1 MTQKMI
7 LVLACC
13 IAIVGCSALPKTWTR
28 PDGAPITP
36 AQLQIDDTICRGE
49 TEKAAAQGQSK
60 STVNSTFGADNQD
73 RSIYV
78 GCMAQHGYLAA
89 K

>member
-1 MTQKMI
+1 MI
-7 LVLACC
+7 KTIKVIVCCVAVAAC
-13 IAIVGCSALPKTWTR
+13 AALPKAWTR

-36 AQLQIDDTICRGE
+36 AQFQLDDTICRGE
-49 TEKAAAQGQSK
+49 TEKAAAQGQSR
-60 STVNSTFGADNQD
+60 STVNSPFTDNQD

-89 K
+89 Q

>member
-1 MTQKMI
+1 MRTI
-7 LVLACC
+7 AVIACC
-13 IAIVGCSALPKTWTR
+13 VAVGGCAQLPTTWTR

-49 TEKAAAQGQSK
+49 TEKAAAQGQSR
-60 STVNSTFGADNQD
+60 STVNLPVTDNQD

>member
-1 MTQKMI
+1 MRTI
-7 LVLACC
+7 AVIACC
-13 IAIVGCSALPKTWTR
+13 VAVAACGSLPKAWTR

-36 AQLQIDDTICRGE
+36 AQLQMDDTICRGE
-49 TEKAAAQGQSK
+49 VEKAAAQGGQRG
-60 STVNSTFGADNQD
+60 TLDLPTGPDRQD
-73 RSIYV
+73 TKIYE